1 MLRVEASLTWFEVDH
16 ARAAELERCCL
27 DGYLK
32 GLRSAG
38 WSGPVRDVQ
47 LGYLASLVL
56 RIGLGGSARIVSVL
70 TDSRL
75 HAWAEHAFGYPME
88 TITDNLRATMDF
100 VYVRISAARSL
111 LEA

>member
-1 MLRVEASLTWFEVDH
+1 MR
-16 ARAAELERCCL
+16 
-27 DGYLK
+27 
-32 GLRSAG
+32 
-38 WSGPVRDVQ
+38 

-75 HAWAEHAFGYPME
+75 HPWAEHQFGYPME

-100 VYVRISAARSL
+100 VYVRILEARSL
-111 LEA
+111 MEG